1 MKKLVLIT
9 SNLLFP
15 LACLASDAG
24 FSDNQ
29 SLIKKIDLG
38 YQIETV
44 KNDEYQTRKTN
55 YNSASG
61 VITNIGGGE
70 LSMGYIRRYEERM
83 SKLVIGELKGQEKAD
98 ILSLKYV
105 KVEPSWG
112 FWGGAVAYGR
122 TSQDVNM
129 KYANTTANIGAGAI
143 TVVAAKDKVNSTSG
157 NYKVSSSE
165 SLAKKYFGLLDSG
178 TSGSKAISDALSHL
192 SGLTKQATTVRFNNN
207 ISTLW

>member
-9 SNLLFP
+9 SGLLLP
-15 LACLASDAG
+15 LSCLASDAG
-24 FSDNQ
+24 SSDHQ
-29 SLIKKIDLG
+29 SLSKKIDLG

-44 KNDEYQTRKTN
+44 KNDKYQTRKTN
-55 YNSASG
+55 SYSANG

-70 LSMGYIRRYEERM
+70 LSMGYIRRNEERM
-83 SKLVIGELKGQEKAD
+83 SKIDIGELKGQEKAD

-129 KYANTTANIGAGAI
+129 KYVDTTTSIGAGG
-143 TVVAAKDKVNSTSG
+143 VSTC
-157 NYKVSSSE
+157 NVYWYAFHDF
-165 SLAKKYFGLLDSG
+165 LRFFPFY
-178 TSGSKAISDALSHL
+178 LS
-192 SGLTKQATTVRFNNN
+192 
-207 ISTLW
+207 W